1 MYVVVSC
8 ESNVTL
14 ILIKK
19 LVFIAILN
27 MNRLNKKNS
36 KEKKIGPKN
45 ETKYHF
51 ILFLLLFLN
60 LVLKTNKQTNLL
72 FIFILDIEKHTS
84 TLYTFLSSIIL

>member
-1 MYVVVSC
+1 MYVVVLC

-36 KEKKIGPKN
+36 KEKKIGPKMKQN
-45 ETKYHF
+45 T
-51 ILFLLLFLN
+51 ILFCF
-60 LVLKTNKQTNLL
+60 
-72 FIFILDIEKHTS
+72 FCFS
-84 TLYTFLSSIIL
+84 